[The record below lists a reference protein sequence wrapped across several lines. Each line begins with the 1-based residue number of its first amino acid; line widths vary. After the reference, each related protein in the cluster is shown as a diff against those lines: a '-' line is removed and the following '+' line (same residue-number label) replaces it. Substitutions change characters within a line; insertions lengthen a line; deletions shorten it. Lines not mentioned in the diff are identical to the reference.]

1 MNMNRLVKDY
11 FGAFNR
17 KDGKAWLE
25 LFADEG
31 SLGGPAHYPPVV
43 GKAALRELF
52 GNIVGLFDELN
63 FEISAIHVQGPFAV
77 ALFTLSSR
85 AKNGHTAMTPGMV
98 AFAANAEGKFF
109 QVAGFWDPM
118 PVLAGA
124 MAAGS
129 SDGRHF
135 AAQ

>member
-1 MNMNRLVKDY
+1 MNMNALVEDY
-11 FGAFNR
+11 FAAFNR
-17 KDGKAWLE
+17 KDGAAWAE

-31 SLGGPAHYPPVV
+31 TLGGPAHYPPVV
-43 GKAALRELF
+43 GKTALRELF

-63 FEISAIHVQGPFAV
+63 FEISAIHAQGPFAV
-77 ALFTLSSR
+77 ALFSLSSR

-98 AFAANAEGKFF
+98 AFAANAEGKLF

-124 MAAGS
+124 MAIGS
-129 SDGRHF
+129 SDGPRH
-135 AAQ
+135 AAK